1 MAQRQR
7 PQNLKLALQT
17 LFSQQ
22 PNQQGRDH
30 EKPEDEADDED
41 FVAADALT
49 HAGVDGMRSDPREAR
64 SGEDSHD
71 KHSIPILAA
80 SPGPGASGLGPS
92 VGTGAGGPFLGP
104 PTIFDFFSLDK
115 Y

>member
-49 HAGVDGMRSDPREAR
+49 HADVDRMLSDPGEAR
-64 SGEDSHD
+64 STEDFHNE
-71 KHSIPILAA
+71 HSIPVLAA
-80 SPGPGASGLGPS
+80 SPGA
-92 VGTGAGGPFLGP
+92 
-104 PTIFDFFSLDK
+104 
-115 Y
+115 